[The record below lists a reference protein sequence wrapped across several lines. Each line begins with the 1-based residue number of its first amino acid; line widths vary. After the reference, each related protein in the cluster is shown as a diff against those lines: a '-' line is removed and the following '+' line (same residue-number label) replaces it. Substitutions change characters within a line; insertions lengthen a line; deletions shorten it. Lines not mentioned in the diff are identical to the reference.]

1 MNYSHFRNT
10 NEGLIDRFIRVSK
23 GCLDHRMEAKQP
35 SIETSL
41 RNWELLSCLQ
51 RGILMVCQVHHYLT
65 SFLSCHDVSRHTR
78 YSRTKD

>member
-23 GCLDHRMEAKQP
+23 GCLGHRMEAKKP

-41 RNWELLSCLQ
+41 RNWELLSLLATRHSDGVSSSSLPDIFSQ
-51 RGILMVCQVHHYLT
+51 
-65 SFLSCHDVSRHTR
+65 LS
-78 YSRTKD
+78 